1 MEIKKSVIAGMMICI
16 ASVLYV
22 IVDNH
27 IIGAIMFAFGL
38 LSVFELKL
46 NLITGKAVDYR
57 SYSLCQMAIYL
68 MGNIIGCIIITLLS
82 LCSAKSASINE
93 NAYNLCMSKFSIGYF
108 NIFCSGIL
116 CGILMAIAVR
126 VNQLGVNNITK
137 TFVIIICIACF
148 ILIGGE
154 HCIADIS
161 YMMLGTY
168 ITIESVIKILII
180 ILGNMLGSIIVG
192 EIYGYN

>member
-57 SYSLCQMAIYL
+57 SYSLRQMAIYL

-126 VNQLGVNNITK
+126 VNQLGTNNIAK
-137 TFVIIICIACF
+137 AFVVITRISCF

-168 ITIESVIKILII
+168 ITIGSVIKILII

>member
-57 SYSLCQMAIYL
+57 SYSLRQMTIYL

-82 LCSAKSASINE
+82 LCSAKSVSINE
-93 NAYNLCMSKFSIGYF
+93 DAYNLCMSKFSIGYF
-108 NIFCSGIL
+108 NIFCSGVL

-126 VNQLGVNNITK
+126 VNQLGTNNITK
-137 TFVIIICIACF
+137 TFVVIICIACF

-168 ITIESVIKILII
+168 ITIESAIKILII
-180 ILGNMLGSIIVG
+180 ILGNMLGSIIIG

>member
-57 SYSLCQMAIYL
+57 SYSLRQMAIYL

-82 LCSAKSASINE
+82 LCSAKNASINE
-93 NAYNLCMSKFSIGYF
+93 NAYNLCMNKFSIGYF

>member
-1 MEIKKSVIAGMMICI
+1 MEIKKSIIAGMMICI

-57 SYSLCQMAIYL
+57 SYSLRQMAIYL

-82 LCSAKSASINE
+82 LCSTKSASINE

-126 VNQLGVNNITK
+126 VNQLGTNNITK
-137 TFVIIICIACF
+137 TFVVIICIACF